1 MHPPY
6 FQKSNTF
13 TPLTKSRTSSCI
25 LELLSLVQ
33 HIYWHSNPP
42 PPLCCML
49 VISIH
54 KLRVSPS
61 PPAGSQSQAAVSLHC
76 HTGVIQGQP
85 LDGAAQRRVL
95 GLVHG
100 IHALRDGENKR
111 PSALYE
117 RGRIHLLGK
126 HLLYERV
133 KQRALKG
140 FHVWLHA
147 QWLCCGS
154 QPVLSYATSTLAPRI
169 PFEYG
174 LMWEER
180 ATGEEGGSYR
190 QTPWAWQV

>member
-1 MHPPY
+1 
-6 FQKSNTF
+6 
-13 TPLTKSRTSSCI
+13 
-25 LELLSLVQ
+25 
-33 HIYWHSNPP
+33 
-42 PPLCCML
+42 ML
-49 VISIH
+49 VISIR
-54 KLRVSPS
+54 KLRVSAS

-140 FHVWLHA
+140 FHV
-147 QWLCCGS
+147 
-154 QPVLSYATSTLAPRI
+154 
-169 PFEYG
+169 
-174 LMWEER
+174 
-180 ATGEEGGSYR
+180 
-190 QTPWAWQV
+190 

>member
-1 MHPPY
+1 MH
-6 FQKSNTF
+6 FGTF
-13 TPLTKSRTSSCI
+13 VISAAHLLTLQST
-25 LELLSLVQ
+25 
-33 HIYWHSNPP
+33 P

-85 LDGAAQRRVL
+85 LDGAAQHRVL

-133 KQRALKG
+133 KQCALKG
-140 FHVWLHA
+140 FHV
-147 QWLCCGS
+147 
-154 QPVLSYATSTLAPRI
+154 
-169 PFEYG
+169 
-174 LMWEER
+174 
-180 ATGEEGGSYR
+180 
-190 QTPWAWQV
+190 